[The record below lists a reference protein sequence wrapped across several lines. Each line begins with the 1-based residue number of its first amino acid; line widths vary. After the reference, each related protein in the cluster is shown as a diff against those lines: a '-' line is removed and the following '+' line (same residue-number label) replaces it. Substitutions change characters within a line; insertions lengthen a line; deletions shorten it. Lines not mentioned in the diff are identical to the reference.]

1 MGQYMRSFNRRSAP
15 VAVLSTLALVSL
27 AACGGAKDDT
37 AALSSDTALG
47 RDLALAQRDSV
58 QPQLQDVPA
67 PVPAAP
73 APAATTPR
81 PTTPRPTTPRP
92 TPTRPNPSTPAPTTP
107 APTPAPAAPAEPV
120 SGTVAAGTALRFVAN
135 NKVCSNTVAVGDK
148 FTAALTE
155 PVSASNG
162 VSIPEGATATFE
174 VTEAKTAKNSNDQ
187 TYLRVRV
194 VSVQYGGRTYP
205 IEASVQTAT
214 TERVRSASKGTDAKK
229 VAGGAIL
236 GAIAGQ
242 VLGKNTKGTVIG
254 AAAGAAAG
262 TAAAAATA
270 DFDTCI
276 NSGGAISATL
286 DAPVTVR
293 PAPAP

>member
-1 MGQYMRSFNRRSAP
+1 MGEYTRSISRRSVPA
-15 VAVLSTLALVSL
+15 ALLSTLALVSL

-37 AALSSDTALG
+37 ALNSDSALG
-47 RDLALAQRDSV
+47 RDLAMAQRDSV
-58 QPQLQDVPA
+58 EPQLQDVPA
-67 PVPAAP
+67 PTPAADAPVAAAPKPAAP
-73 APAATTPR
+73 RPAAPK
-81 PTTPRPTTPRP
+81 PAAPK
-92 TPTRPNPSTPAPTTP
+92 PSTPAATP
-107 APTPAPAAPAEPV
+107 APTPAPAEAV
-120 SGTVAAGTALRFVAN
+120 SGTVAAGTALRVASN
-135 NKVCSNTVAVGDK
+135 SKVCSNTTAVGEK

-187 TYLRVRV
+187 TYLRVRM
-194 VSVQYGGRTYP
+194 VSVQFGGRTYP
-205 IEASVQTAT
+205 VEATVQTAT

-242 VLGKNTKGTVIG
+242 VIGKNTKGTVVG

-276 NSGGAISATL
+276 GSGGAISVTL